1 MNFILKSG
9 LRELNRHQMIG
20 RMNLI
25 LLVVTFVSGMLCV
38 STVWYQ
44 TRYYRAIH
52 KLASGEGVFVLTEGL
67 TCEDG
72 MTNMKDSAELER
84 VLQGTKVSSFCYCAT
99 PYVIKDNALDY
110 YQNIIYDD
118 ACIKA
123 FIPELS
129 EGKWFSDGD
138 VDQEIEAVVSA
149 SAMDIHPGDILT
161 VIHSGKEVGQVRVI
175 GVLKD
180 GEAVIGRANH
190 YDAVNG
196 FSYHN
201 MYAEYSARE
210 EKPTVFLS
218 RSNLETVQSRTGE
231 EVIESELSGG
241 IFVQYP
247 ERITDAKREEYKTY
261 LSDHIMAGGDKCVE
275 FGQIEESGKAYLKD
289 VLMQQ
294 FPVWLCSFVVTA
306 VSIVCIELTSIK
318 ASLRDFAIYSICG
331 CAKKSICQIPLA
343 EMLMLNIAAF
353 LVSIVIVEG
362 CSWAGLIQH
371 KIIEF
376 RVPMIW
382 YCLAVMLLMILLAS
396 WYPAYLW
403 KKQSIKEILRVTES
417 GEYI

>member
-9 LRELNRHQMIG
+9 LRELNRHQMIV
-20 RMNLI
+20 RMNLV

-52 KLASGEGVFVLTEGL
+52 KLANGEGVFVLTEGL

-72 MTNMKDSAELER
+72 LTNMKGSVELEM
-84 VLQGTKVSSFCYCAT
+84 VLQGTKVSSFCYCAV
-99 PYVIKDNALDY
+99 PYKIKDNAWDY
-110 YQNIIYDD
+110 YQNVIYDD

-123 FIPELS
+123 FSPELS
-129 EGKWFSDGD
+129 EGEWFSDGSA
-138 VDQEIEAVVSA
+138 DQEIEAVVSA
-149 SAMDIHPGDILT
+149 STMDIHAGDILT
-161 VIHSGKEVGQVRVI
+161 VVRDEEEVGQVRVI

-180 GEAVIGRANH
+180 GEAVIGRATH

-218 RSNLETVQSRTGE
+218 RSNLETIQGRTGE
-231 EVIESELSGG
+231 ELIESELSGG

-247 ERITDAKREEYKTY
+247 ENITDAKRKEYKTY
-261 LSDHIMAGGDKCVE
+261 LADHIMAGGDKCVE
-275 FGQIEESGKAYLKD
+275 FQQIEKSGRAYLED

-294 FPVWLCSFVVTA
+294 FPVWLCALLVTA
-306 VSIVCIELTSIK
+306 VSMVCIELTSIK

-331 CAKKSICQIPLA
+331 CTKKSICQIPLV
-343 EMLMLNIAAF
+343 EMMILNIAAF
-353 LVSIVIVEG
+353 FASIVIVEG
-362 CSWAGLIQH
+362 CGWAGLIQRE
-371 KIIEF
+371 IIEF
-376 RVPMIW
+376 RIPMVL
-382 YCLAVMLLMILLAS
+382 YCLGVMLFMVLLAS
-396 WYPAYLW
+396 WYPAHLW
-403 KKQSIKEILRVTES
+403 KKQSIKEILRVTEN